1 MQTRVFGTECEYAL
15 FCGSEH
21 GKAKANWD
29 DEPLLEYL
37 TGTTS
42 FLVASLKAR
51 GLPFAGEFLGNGGRF
66 YIDRGAH
73 PEYATPECAC
83 VRDVVAH
90 EKAGD
95 RIVQELVD
103 LAGSLMAE
111 AGKPGKLLLFK
122 NNVDSF
128 GTTYGNHEN
137 YLVAPRAME
146 NISAIIPFLVT
157 RQIFSGAGKVSANGT
172 EGESPYQVTQRAD
185 FIDRVFSDRTSGN
198 RGIINLRKREI
209 PRQGQGRRLHVLLGD
224 SNMSEYALGLRVG
237 TTALVLRLLEEDALD
252 DMPVLASSVEALKD
266 VSRLFDC
273 PIELEN
279 REGRYNALDIQTM
292 YLEKVHKFFGHHE
305 PSCGD
310 EEILS
315 LWGHTLAGLRKL
327 QISDVN
333 WELEDDPADL
343 RRRIDWIL
351 KLWLINRV
359 KQKKGFDWRD
369 RRLRLLDVRYHDLHP
384 DSGIFQRCIAL
395 HLADQMVDEEEI
407 RKAQIEPPKDTRA
420 WTRGRI
426 VQCAEGKNVEVII
439 KNWERINIVAR
450 PKGPSS
456 THPFDRHRRMVN
468 RLEIKLDDPFMTN
481 DASVLEKVRDFV
493 EMWD

>member
-1 MQTRVFGTECEYAL
+1 
-15 FCGSEH
+15 
-21 GKAKANWD
+21 
-29 DEPLLEYL
+29 
-37 TGTTS
+37 
-42 FLVASLKAR
+42 
-51 GLPFAGEFLGNGGRF
+51 
-66 YIDRGAH
+66 
-73 PEYATPECAC
+73 
-83 VRDVVAH
+83 
-90 EKAGD
+90 
-95 RIVQELVD
+95 
-103 LAGSLMAE
+103 
-111 AGKPGKLLLFK
+111 
-122 NNVDSF
+122 
-128 GTTYGNHEN
+128 
-137 YLVAPRAME
+137 ME

-359 KQKKGFDWRD
+359 KQKNGFDWRD

-395 HLADQMVDEEEI
+395 HLADQMVDEEAI

-456 THPFDRHRRMVN
+456 THPFNRHRRMVN